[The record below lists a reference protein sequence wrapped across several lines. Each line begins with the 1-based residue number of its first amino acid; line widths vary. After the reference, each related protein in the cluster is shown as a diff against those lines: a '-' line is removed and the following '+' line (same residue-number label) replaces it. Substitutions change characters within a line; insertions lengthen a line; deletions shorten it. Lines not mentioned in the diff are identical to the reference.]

1 MYSVLIPT
9 YNTDV
14 RQLVGELHRQATE
27 LMLDFEVIVLE
38 DGSENFREENR
49 MVSELIHCRYIELDQ
64 NIGRSAAR
72 NRLAD
77 VAQYPYLIFMDCDA
91 EIQHDDYLR
100 RYANFFREEDV
111 IVIGGTSYDD
121 LNKDPRYSLR
131 LTYGRKREANML
143 YHNRQS
149 TFNNFTTFNFLISA
163 NIIKSIRFNESI
175 VGYGHEDTLFGHA
188 LHEAGYSF
196 YRIDNTLI
204 HKGLDDNYTFLRK
217 TEESVYNLYK
227 LYCTYSY
234 PFLQNESH
242 LLNTYEQLKKRRLIT
257 FISIS
262 GLLIRPFLRWQ
273 LCSAKPSL
281 RLYDFYKLAHL
292 CTVALRN

>member
-14 RQLVGELHRQATE
+14 RQLVGELHRQAIE
-27 LMLDFEVIVLE
+27 LMLEFEIIVLE
-38 DGSENFREENR
+38 DGSVNFREENSQ
-49 MVSELIHCRYIELDQ
+49 VSELHNCRYIELDH
-64 NIGRSAAR
+64 NTGRSAAR
-72 NRLAD
+72 NRLANE
-77 VAQYPYLIFMDCDA
+77 AHYPYLIYMDCDA

-111 IVIGGTSYDD
+111 IVLGGTSYDD
-121 LNKDPRYSLR
+121 SNNDPRYSLR
-131 LTYGRKREANML
+131 LTYGRKREANIL
-143 YHNRQS
+143 YHNRQT

-217 TEESVYNLYK
+217 TEESVFNLYK
-227 LYCTYSY
+227 LYSTNFY
-234 PFLQNESH
+234 PFLQNESQ
-242 LLNTYEQLKKRRLIT
+242 LLKTYEMLKRRRLIT
-257 FISIS
+257 LVSIS
-262 GLLIRPFLRWQ
+262 GLLMRPFLCWQ
-273 LCSAKPSL
+273 LCSTKPSL
-281 RLYDFYKLAHL
+281 RLFDFYKLAHL
-292 CTVALRN
+292 CTVARRN